1 MRDGRRDVMFLRV
14 DSTVFAAEEDYERMA
29 GRVTAEY
36 LEMPGLRLT
45 LAQAQCLFGLDRQ
58 TCEAVLDALVSR
70 RFLDRTPNGL
80 YARHATP

>member
-1 MRDGRRDVMFLRV
+1 MLLRV
-14 DSTVFAAEEDYERMA
+14 DSTVFASEEEYERLA

-58 TCEAVLDALVSR
+58 TCEAVFGALVSQ
-70 RFLDRTPNGL
+70 RFLDRAASGL
-80 YARHATP
+80 YTRHATR